1 MVQKS
6 NFEVKKLMKRVLEV
20 NVDDVGYGG
29 VFAFVKN
36 IIQNIDH
43 NEFVLDLASFEP
55 FERESN
61 KEFIRIWRHGL

>member
-1 MVQKS
+1 
-6 NFEVKKLMKRVLEV
+6 MKRVLEV

-43 NEFVLDLASFEP
+43 NEFVLDLASF
-55 FERESN
+55 
-61 KEFIRIWRHGL
+61 